1 MKVESTQILAQIDKA
16 QWQLDT
22 IVQSMRHSKE
32 CHPIQMTDA
41 WAILEEGFEK
51 LKASVG
57 REDAS

>member
-57 REDAS
+57 REEAS

>member
-16 QWQLDT
+16 QWQLHT
-22 IVQSMRHSKE
+22 IAMSMRHSKE
-32 CHPIQMTDA
+32 CDPIQMRDA
-41 WAILEEGFEK
+41 WEILEEGFEK